1 MKYIFSTGCLYYLP
15 IEEIF
20 LLAREARFDGCE
32 VVIDQRFMSDGYLDR
47 VVACCDILP
56 VHTIHAPFLK
66 MKKWGTKVDE
76 LKRAIDIGRI
86 LGASVVNFHPP
97 AWLTMEITF
106 AKWLNNIDDFQRE
119 LDCGDIALTIE
130 NMPRAGKRLMLE
142 SYLLNDIND
151 LVGFGVAHNLYF
163 TFDTTHLATFGNDII
178 APFIRVMRTGRLRNI
193 HLSDHGN
200 HKSHLFLGRGDLP
213 IARFLNTARR
223 LGYEGMITYEVSPRE
238 LPMNREWLVKLMAHQ
253 ARLIRLHT
261 GANFE

>member
-1 MKYIFSTGCLYYLP
+1 MKYIFSTGCLFHLP

-20 LLAREARFDGCE
+20 LLAREAHFDGCE
-32 VVIDQRFMSDGYLDR
+32 VVIDQHFMSDGYLDR

-56 VHTIHAPFLK
+56 VYTLHAPFLK

-76 LKRAIDIGRI
+76 LKRTIDIAHI

-106 AKWLNNIDDFQRE
+106 AKWLNSIDDFQKE
-119 LDCGDIALTIE
+119 LDCNNIALAIE

-151 LVGFGVAHNLYF
+151 LIDFGVAHNLYF

-178 APFIRVMRTGRLRNI
+178 APFIKVLRTGRLKNI
-193 HLSDHGN
+193 HLSDHGD
-200 HKSHLFLGRGDLP
+200 HRSHLFLGRGELP
-213 IARFLNTARR
+213 IAKLLNTARR
-223 LGYEGMITYEVSPRE
+223 LGYDGMITYEVSPRE
-238 LPMNREWLVKLMAHQ
+238 LPRNREWLIKLMDYQ
-253 ARLIRLHT
+253 VSLIRLHT
-261 GANFE
+261 GAEFE

>member
-1 MKYIFSTGCLYYLP
+1 MKYIFFFFFLYHLP

-20 LLAREARFDGCE
+20 LLAREAHFDGCE

-66 MKKWGTKVDE
+66 MKKWGTKVEE
-76 LKRAIDIGRI
+76 LKRTIDIAHV

-97 AWLTMEITF
+97 AWLTMEIGF
-106 AKWLNNIDDFQRE
+106 ARWLNSVDDFHKE
-119 LDCGDIALTIE
+119 LDCSDIALTIE

-142 SYLLNDIND
+142 SYFFNDIND
-151 LVGFGVAHNLYF
+151 LIGFGVAHNLYF

-178 APFIRVMRTGRLRNI
+178 VPFIKVMRTGRLKNI
-193 HLSDHGN
+193 HLSDHGS
-200 HKSHLFLGRGDLP
+200 HESHLFLGRGDLP
-213 IARFLNTARR
+213 IARFLNTVRR
-223 LGYEGMITYEVSPRE
+223 LRYEGMITYEVSPRE
-238 LPMNREWLVKLMAHQ
+238 LPRNREWLVKLMEYQ

-261 GANFE
+261 GADLE

>member
-1 MKYIFSTGCLYYLP
+1 MKYIFSTGCLYILP

-20 LLAREARFDGCE
+20 LLAQEAGFDGCE
-32 VVIDQRFMSDGYLDR
+32 IVIDQRFMSDGYLDR
-47 VVACCDILP
+47 VVACRDILP
-56 VHTIHAPFLK
+56 VHTVHAPFLK

-97 AWLTMEITF
+97 AWLTMEIGF
-106 AKWLNNIDDFQRE
+106 AKWLNSIDDFQKE
-119 LDCGDIALTIE
+119 LDCSDIALTIE

-178 APFIRVMRTGRLRNI
+178 APFIKVVKTGRLRNI
-193 HLSDHGN
+193 HLSDHGDHN
-200 HKSHLFLGRGDLP
+200 SHLFLGRGELP
-213 IARFLNTARR
+213 IARFLNTVRR
-223 LGYEGMITYEVSPRE
+223 MDYDGMITYEVGPRE
-238 LPMNREWLVKLMAHQ
+238 LPRNREWLVKLMAYQ

-261 GANFE
+261 GAPLE